1 MISFNLFFLA
11 AVLDDLEWSL
21 IIRTLLM
28 APFHKINSVQAKAS
42 AVWIRISFRFSET
55 RGLN

>member
-11 AVLDDLEWSL
+11 AVLDDLEWFL

-28 APFHKINSVQAKAS
+28 APFHKINSVQAKHLPFGLEFPF
-42 AVWIRISFRFSET
+42 VFSET